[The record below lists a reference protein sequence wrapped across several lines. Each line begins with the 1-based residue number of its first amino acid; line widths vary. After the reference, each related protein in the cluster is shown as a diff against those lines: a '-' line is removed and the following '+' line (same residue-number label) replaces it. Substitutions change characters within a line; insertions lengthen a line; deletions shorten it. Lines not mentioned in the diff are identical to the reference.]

1 MIHDAANGFAL
12 GINQS
17 VSGDDSGSSLG
28 PVQAPLGRASIVK
41 TGHNLLARVAALG
54 ETHCAI
60 AVVVEVLRQVA
71 ADRLALDTRALVFDL
86 QPEWVRKILALTF
99 MRCAPTFGVLRTHRH
114 RDCHERR
121 FCEAQSRVMLIC

>member
-1 MIHDAANGFAL
+1 MRLVFTTVIHDAANGFAL

-41 TGHNLLARVAALG
+41 TGHNLLARVTALG
-54 ETHCAI
+54 EAHCGI

-86 QPEWVRKILALTF
+86 QPEWV
-99 MRCAPTFGVLRTHRH
+99 
-114 RDCHERR
+114 
-121 FCEAQSRVMLIC
+121 